1 MPVTHGVSCRQH
13 QHRCPDAPP
22 AELTARLEAVDPGQH
37 DVEHDRVVLRGGR
50 HPERVFSA
58 AGDVGR
64 MPFLSQPSGKQ
75 RSELRLVLDDEHA
88 HIPIVRAAREPT
100 MNCRSSKVHFRLL
113 H

>member
-1 MPVTHGVSCRQH
+1 
-13 QHRCPDAPP
+13 
-22 AELTARLEAVDPGQH
+22 
-37 DVEHDRVVLRGGR
+37 
-50 HPERVFSA
+50 
-58 AGDVGR
+58 

-100 MNCRSSKVHFRLL
+100 MNCRSSKVHFQLL